1 MMRLLVGT
9 SPKIK
14 ATPSGVVSK
23 GFLMPSFLGGLR
35 LLEGQDLFI
44 GSPSPPPLTKKNVLF
59 TSEKKTSF
67 LPGEFISSVGPAA
80 ADQRMAFF
88 ATRGVSGL
96 RGVL

>member
-1 MMRLLVGT
+1 MCSYINFESLILKKEMMRLLVGT

-44 GSPSPPPLTKKNVLF
+44 GFPSPPPLTQK
-59 TSEKKTSF
+59 
-67 LPGEFISSVGPAA
+67 SV
-80 ADQRMAFF
+80 
-88 ATRGVSGL
+88 
-96 RGVL
+96 